1 MGGLLLLGAWTKQT
15 PTILRI
21 AGLAV
26 QGAGLGL
33 FQLAYSDIATA
44 ARSRRCGQHHRLGSR
59 ATNLVVPSFGLAKGI
74 IWKSGLD
81 PIRAADLSSP
91 QWSIRLRSA
100 RILPGATFMLQLS
113 SSIETRDSWIFV
125 SVTLL
130 VMTMAF
136 DAAWIIAVALKDIAG
151 EIGGPRSIPVFA
163 SALAWLGSC
172 AGGIMMSR
180 IADRVD
186 TRWTVIYGS
195 LMIDLEVI
203 ISTLGSPGPLW
214 IGHGLFIGLVGLGG
228 INTPLYIDVSS
239 MRNIPSC

>member
-1 MGGLLLLGAWTKQT
+1 MVGGLLLLGAWTKQT

-33 FQLAYSDIATA
+33 FQLAYSDIVTA
-44 ARSRRCGQHHRLGSR
+44 ARVK
-59 ATNLVVPSFGLAKGI
+59 ALA
-74 IWKSGLD
+74 GLD